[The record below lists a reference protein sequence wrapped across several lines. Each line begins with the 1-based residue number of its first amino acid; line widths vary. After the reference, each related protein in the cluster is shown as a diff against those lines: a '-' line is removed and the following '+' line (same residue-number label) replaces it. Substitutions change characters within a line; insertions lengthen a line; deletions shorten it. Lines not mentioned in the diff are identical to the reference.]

1 MFDVTGHLMFFD
13 DHDSGAWDRY
23 TDTAKVPRCLFARLF
38 QIFIRVVRPVFNLGF
53 LSGCH
58 RHFRFGGLLTLVTEN
73 EVNLP
78 CDALVF
84 HLRTTIMTFNR

>member
-38 QIFIRVVRPVFNLGF
+38 QISYV
-53 LSGCH
+53 LSV
-58 RHFRFGGLLTLVTEN
+58 LYSI
-73 EVNLP
+73 
-78 CDALVF
+78 LVF
-84 HLRTTIMTFNR
+84 SQDATDTSGLEACSHLSQKMRSTCPAMLWCFT